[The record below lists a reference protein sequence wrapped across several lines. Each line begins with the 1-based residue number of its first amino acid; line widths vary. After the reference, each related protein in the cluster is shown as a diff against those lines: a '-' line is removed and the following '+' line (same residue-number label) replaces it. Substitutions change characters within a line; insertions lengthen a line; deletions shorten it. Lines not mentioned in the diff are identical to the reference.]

1 MALAAHLPT
10 ECKFPQV
17 FSTWPLCES
26 KAGHFHLMH
35 VANEDGIGQQHSF
48 AWFLQFLQRT
58 AICQIDL

>member
-35 VANEDGIGQQHSF
+35 VANEDGIGS
-48 AWFLQFLQRT
+48 AALLCLVS
-58 AICQIDL
+58 AILTKDSKFSN

>member
-17 FSTWPLCES
+17 FSTRPFCES

-35 VANEDGIGQQHSF
+35 VANEDGIGS
-48 AWFLQFLQRT
+48 AALLCLVS
-58 AICQIDL
+58 AILTKDSNLSN